1 MVVVLGII
9 SNLDIH
15 SDHFICHHRCCR
27 HHRLAKREVT
37 DVLKKIKICG
47 IPYKIRQVN
56 VIDEEF
62 EGVTQGL
69 IVYSNAEIKIK
80 KNLPRKLKKS
90 VLYHEIVHG
99 ILTQMGYNDLSND
112 EKFVQSLS
120 IAIYQMFDLKEEK
133 NAVRRKEGKSPKS
146 RRRCKA

>member
-1 MVVVLGII
+1 M
-9 SNLDIH
+9 
-15 SDHFICHHRCCR
+15 
-27 HHRLAKREVT
+27 
-37 DVLKKIKICG
+37 LKKIKICG
-47 IPYKIRQVN
+47 IPYKIKQVN
-56 VIDEEF
+56 VIEEEF

-80 KNLPRKLKKS
+80 KNLPSKLKKS

-133 NAVRRKEGKSPKS
+133 NAVRRKEGKSSKS